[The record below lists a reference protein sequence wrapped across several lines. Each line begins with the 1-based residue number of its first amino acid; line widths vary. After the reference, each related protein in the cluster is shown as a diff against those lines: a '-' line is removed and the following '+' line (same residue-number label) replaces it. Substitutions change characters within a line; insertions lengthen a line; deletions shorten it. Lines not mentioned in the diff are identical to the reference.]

1 MNATA
6 APPTRTQRVRA
17 ATHAAHEALDRII
30 MAAQPF
36 DSGDRYARFLRMQ
49 YQFHRDID
57 PLFAHPALVALVPD
71 LADRCRLERI
81 LQDFADLGLPV
92 PETYGPPALTGTADT
107 ATALGW
113 FYVAE
118 GSNLGAAILFKH
130 AATLGLD
137 AEKGARHLAGHPDGR
152 AQHWRGFTEALD
164 ALALDA
170 AQETRLIDGA
180 RHAFARVKDH
190 AERAFA
196 D

>member
-1 MNATA
+1 MNATV
-6 APPTRTQRVRA
+6 APLPRTQRLRT
-17 ATHAAHEALDRII
+17 ATHTAHEALDETI
-30 MAAQPF
+30 MAARPF
-36 DSGDRYARFLRMQ
+36 DSRDRYARFLRMQ
-49 YQFHRDID
+49 YQFHRDIE
-57 PLFAHPALVALVPD
+57 PLFAHPALVTLVPD

-81 LQDFADLGLPV
+81 LLDFTDLGLPA
-92 PETYGPPALTGTADT
+92 PDTDGASALTGPVDT

-130 AATLGLD
+130 AVALGLD

-152 AQHWRGFTEALD
+152 ARHWRAFTEILD
-164 ALALDA
+164 ALALA
-170 AQETRLIDGA
+170 PAQEARLIEGA
-180 RHAFARVKDH
+180 RDAFARVKNH

>member
-1 MNATA
+1 MVARYDLLK
-6 APPTRTQRVRA
+6 PYTRHHEEERVRK
-17 ATHAAHEALDRII
+17 
-30 MAAQPF
+30 
-36 DSGDRYARFLRMQ
+36 RFIGGGER
-49 YQFHRDID
+49 
-57 PLFAHPALVALVPD
+57 PGVP
-71 LADRCRLERI
+71 
-81 LQDFADLGLPV
+81 
-92 PETYGPPALTGTADT
+92 
-107 ATALGW
+107 
-113 FYVAE
+113 
-118 GSNLGAAILFKH
+118 AAIRHGPRNPCASGRQRPAGKH